1 VPNNKVNFKDS
12 NNNLNVED
20 ISGDELSITSVK
32 GEGFASDL
40 SDNELKNQHQNQQQ
54 LLVNKRAKLKN
65 NLKRPTTPM
74 DVRNSGDGHQN
85 HQPSAQQQKSA
96 SKQNSSLLQTQHQHQ
111 INSSGGVVVGGVGG
125 GGGGGGG
132 GVGGLKY
139 HQLGDQNVT
148 STRFN
153 EWDPYSANRQQQ
165 LSQSER
171 QKSPLKSKQSMQQN
185 QNSSFAHTFLNT
197 DSSPRQTSGRSQVG
211 SAGNQKLQQISPQQQ
226 QALGVNTGLNTSGSN
241 QNEMSSSSNLDL
253 VVSGQK
259 LGRKDASPTNTTPRD
274 ANQQHQHS
282 PQHASQQDRQK
293 PFTRRLQPL
302 DKLAEQSSPLIANTN
317 ENQFLKQKK

>member
-1 VPNNKVNFKDS
+1 MPINSNHPM

-40 SDNELKNQHQNQQQ
+40 SDNEIKNQHQQQQ
-54 LLVNKRAKLKN
+54 NLVNKRAKQKN
-65 NLKRPTTPM
+65 SLKRPTTPM
-74 DVRNSGDGHQN
+74 DMRNAGDN
-85 HQPSAQQQKSA
+85 HHPQQQKSA
-96 SKQNSSLLQTQHQHQ
+96 GKQNSSYQNSLLQAQHQQ
-111 INSSGGVVVGGVGG
+111 QTPSGAMSSGPGA
-125 GGGGGGG
+125 
-132 GVGGLKY
+132 LKY

-153 EWDPYSANRQQQ
+153 EWDPYSDNRQRQQQ
-165 LSQSER
+165 LSQNER
-171 QKSPLKSKQSMQQN
+171 QKSPLKSKQSMMPN
-185 QNSSFAHTFLNT
+185 QNSNFTHTFLNT
-197 DSSPRQTSGRSQVG
+197 DSSPRQTSGRSQIG
-211 SAGNQKLQQISPQQQ
+211 SAGVNNQKLQQISPQQQ
-226 QALGVNTGLNTSGSN
+226 ALGPGGGLNTSGSN
-241 QNEMSSSSNLDL
+241 QIEMGSSSNLDL
-253 VVSGQK
+253 IVSGQK

-282 PQHASQQDRQK
+282 PQHINQQDRQK

-302 DKLAEQSSPLIANTN
+302 DKQAVESNSTVTSATTTN